1 MSLSVAQLIRE
12 AVLLRDEATF
22 VDAYLVRT
30 TFIQGA
36 TGALLILHTD
46 ADTKFGLKTEPS
58 DSIKCFSVGFE
69 MTSFATKITSWS
81 EFLESRLKYGF
92 EEDLDYFESTCIDS
106 TSKERIFYFGHALRD
121 GTGQSRGCVI
131 YSANAAS
138 SHELMQSQIGEFGP
152 LCFVRVMGLSQAIWI
167 SEFEKRFSVSHIS
180 HSVFPVLADSM
191 RKLGHG
197 INNHLAT
204 LSLQLQSLSSNSTS
218 SSVVK
223 TGVSRSL
230 LAIKRID
237 DSIQVLEAFSSI
249 ILNESSTSFL
259 ENYIIATFE
268 ILRKDF
274 NSVFLSVLIDQN
286 FDLDKTIIVDGPS
299 LLFLIHNFLR
309 FALVVVPVMSDSAPV
324 MLVCHARGCSQHS
337 DCGVISSSYK
347 LGNTFEPV
355 FAFLDTYKES
365 KIGGP
370 LSPPVIIVMNA
381 AKKLGAEFKIFRDK
395 EESIIELHLPLT
407 PQ

>member
-1 MSLSVAQLIRE
+1 MTLSVAQLIRE
-12 AVLLRDEATF
+12 AVLLRDEAAF
-22 VDAYLVRT
+22 VDAYLIRT

-36 TGALLILHTD
+36 TGALLILRAD
-46 ADTKFGLKTEPS
+46 ADTKLGLKTKPF

-121 GTGQSRGCVI
+121 GNGQSCGCVI

-152 LCFVRVMGLSQAIWI
+152 LCFVRIMGLSQAIWI
-167 SEFEKRFSVSHIS
+167 SEFEKRFSVSHVS
-180 HSVFPVLADSM
+180 HSVYPVLADSM

-223 TGVSRSL
+223 TGVARSM

-237 DSIQVLEAFSSI
+237 DSVEVLEAFSSI
-249 ILNESSTSFL
+249 ILNESSTSLL

-274 NSVFLSVLIDQN
+274 NSVFLSVLTDQN
-286 FDLDKTIIVDGPS
+286 LDLDRSIIVDGPS
-299 LLFLIHNFLR
+299 MLFLIHNFLR
-309 FALVVVPVMSDSAPV
+309 FALVVLPVADVAPV
-324 MLVCHARGCSQHS
+324 MLVLHTRGCSQHS
-337 DCGVISSSYK
+337 NCGVISSSYK

-355 FAFLDTYKES
+355 FAFIDNYQVS

-370 LSPPVIIVMNA
+370 LPPPVIIVMNA

-395 EESIIELHLPLT
+395 EESIIELHLPLN
-407 PQ
+407 P